1 MGTAR
6 RKVRVNMTLCG
17 ELADRVVEL
26 QNRGLIT
33 SVADAVR
40 LGLLELYEKF
50 QRADLRAVRLRAI
63 LKESEDLTH
72 EA

>member
-17 ELADRVVEL
+17 ELAERVVEL

>member
-17 ELADRVVEL
+17 ELAERVVEL

-50 QRADLRAVRLRAI
+50 QQADLRAVRLRAI